1 MTARKKW
8 LGAVTATAGLAALL
22 VWRIEAA
29 SARILTRTHP
39 LPAKVLAVA
48 PAPDMTKEGA
58 RLVRLNGCA
67 QCHGD
72 KLTGGVEF
80 SGWFGSR
87 LVAPNLTRLA
97 HRQSPAQ
104 LAAAIRFGVKPDGT
118 SVIDMPSDQ
127 FLANSDAAIA
137 AMIAYLRS
145 LPQRPD
151 TAGKTSWRIDGRTIL
166 ALGLLPAEASQTD
179 LSRRGPVQTPTQL
192 RALGHYVTQT
202 QCAACHGRDLSGD
215 TANDSPDLSIA
226 IRHYSLA
233 SFRHFFATG
242 QASSHHEA
250 PTMGRM
256 IRRQFHNLTEAEV
269 DGVYAYLTH
278 NRPADY

>member
-1 MTARKKW
+1 MTARHKQ
-8 LGAVTATAGLAALL
+8 LLAVAVAAGLAALL
-22 VWRIEAA
+22 VWRIETA
-29 SARILTRTHP
+29 SARILTATHA

-48 PAPDMTKEGA
+48 PAPGITEEGA
-58 RLVRLNGCA
+58 RLIRLNGCA
-67 QCHGD
+67 DCHGD
-72 KLTGGVEF
+72 GLAGGVEF
-80 SGWFGSR
+80 TGWFGSR

-104 LAAAIRFGVKPDGT
+104 LAAAIRFGIKPDGT

-127 FLANSDAAIA
+127 FVANSDAAIA
-137 AMIAYLRS
+137 AMIAYLQS

-151 TAGKTSWRIDGRTIL
+151 AVGKTRWRIDGRAIL
-166 ALGLLPAEASQTD
+166 ALGLLPAEASLID
-179 LSRRGPVQTPTQL
+179 LSRRGPVQTPSQP
-192 RALGHYVTQT
+192 RDLGRYITRT

-269 DGVYAYLTH
+269 DGVYSYLTR